1 LQERGYGLHLLWI
14 HDLDEEDEFMRIPI
28 IALILSFAL
37 CGIVSAE
44 DEQVEAPVILSI
56 IPGQGTPGIRVM
68 ISGSGFTP
76 ESTVYLGID
85 EIPSRLLSSKQISF
99 EIPQIAPGNYALY
112 VRQKGGPS
120 GRAYSFAISPVKP
133 VAISISPD
141 TISFCSSGDERQ
153 ITVRG
158 KNFLEG
164 AQILLDGAAIKG
176 SRVSSEEMLFTAP
189 QIQGGLHQ
197 IQIRNPE
204 ETISG
209 ALGLMV
215 TNRPEVRNVS
225 QGSDYVNYYELAI
238 EGINFQ
244 QGSSLIVDGKKIQSG
259 QTYPGDRDRLL
270 YNSCSRMTYYRYPY
284 DPSIKSLQMM
294 VVNPNGEE
302 SSVFTVSAP

>member
-1 LQERGYGLHLLWI
+1 MKRTKL
-14 HDLDEEDEFMRIPI
+14 MRIPI
-28 IALILSFAL
+28 IALMLAFAL
-37 CGIVSAE
+37 CGTVSAE
-44 DEQVEAPVILSI
+44 DDTVEAPVILSI
-56 IPGQGTPGIRVM
+56 IPGQGTPGMRVM
-68 ISGSGFTP
+68 ISGSGFTQ

-85 EIPSRLLSSKQISF
+85 EIPSKLISARQISF

-112 VRQKGGPS
+112 LRQKGGAS
-120 GRAYSFAISPVKP
+120 GRAYSFVISPVKP

-141 TISFCSSGDERQ
+141 TISFCSSGNERQ

-164 AQILLDGAAIKG
+164 AHVLLDGAAIRG
-176 SRVSSEEMLFTAP
+176 SRISAEEMLFSAP
-189 QIQGGLHQ
+189 QVPGGLHQ
-197 IQIRNPE
+197 IQVKNPE

-209 ALGLMV
+209 ALGLMI
-215 TNRPEVRNVS
+215 TNRPEVRSVS

-238 EGINFQ
+238 EGTNFQ

-259 QTYPGDRDRLL
+259 QAIPGDRDRLV
-270 YNSCSRMTYYRYPY
+270 YNSCNSLTYFRYPY
-284 DPSIKSLQMM
+284 DPSTKSLQMM

>member
-1 LQERGYGLHLLWI
+1 
-14 HDLDEEDEFMRIPI
+14 MRIPI
-28 IALILSFAL
+28 MALMLSLVL
-37 CGIVSAE
+37 CSTVSAE
-44 DEQVEAPVILSI
+44 NEPIEAPVILSI
-56 IPGQGTPGIRVM
+56 IPGQGTPGTRVL
-68 ISGSGFTP
+68 ISGSGFTDG
-76 ESTVYLGID
+76 SAIYLGID
-85 EIPSRLLSSKQISF
+85 EIPSRLISARQISF

-133 VAISISPD
+133 VVTSISPD
-141 TISFCSSGDERQ
+141 TVSFCSSGDERQ

-158 KNFLEG
+158 RNFLEG
-164 AQILLDGAAIKG
+164 AQILLDGAAIRG
-176 SRVSSEEMLFTAP
+176 IRVSAEEMIFSAP
-189 QIQGGLHQ
+189 QVQGGLHQ
-197 IQIRNPE
+197 VQVKNPE

-209 ALGLMV
+209 AMGLMI

-244 QGSSLIVDGKKIQSG
+244 QGSSLIVDGKKVQSG
-259 QTYPGDRDRLL
+259 QATPGDRDRLL
-270 YNSCSRMTYYRYPY
+270 YHSCSRMTYYRYPY
-284 DPSIKSLQMM
+284 DPSLKSLQMM